1 MAIPNHPTGP
11 TVEHP
16 NANLILTLGIL
27 SICCGVCGPVA
38 WVMGKKALNEI
49 DNSYGAY
56 SGRTQVFIGY
66 LIGVIGTILTLIWAL
81 LWLLVM
87 CNGG

>member
-1 MAIPNHPTGP
+1 MAIPNQPIGQ

-16 NANLILTLGIL
+16 NANLILTFGIL
-27 SICCGVCGPVA
+27 SLCCGVFGPVA

-66 LIGVIGTILTLIWAL
+66 VIGIIGTILVVIMAL